1 MSDSWKGMV
10 KAKHPITQIYNNNNL
25 KNKKKNKKTNKPTST
40 IEQCN
45 NMYTRHKKH
54 NMACAHN
61 QQKTVFF
68 RMECDWTLFI
78 PDSAS
83 QIHFTR
89 FIRLIKVFSI
99 VMRIKCNF

>member
-25 KNKKKNKKTNKPTST
+25 KNKKKIKKPTNRPQQS
-40 IEQCN
+40 N
-45 NMYTRHKKH
+45 NAIICKHVIKKH

>member
-25 KNKKKNKKTNKPTST
+25 KNKKKIKKPTNRPQQSNNAIICTHVIKNITWRVRIINKKQSFLEWSV
-40 IEQCN
+40 IGHYLYQ
-45 NMYTRHKKH
+45 
-54 NMACAHN
+54 
-61 QQKTVFF
+61 
-68 RMECDWTLFI
+68 
-78 PDSAS
+78 SAS